1 MTAEQYIA
9 FMLLL
14 IVSGTVCAAGCLYEA
29 EKEKEKERKKS
40 EKEKRR

>member
-29 EKEKEKERKKS
+29 EKEKERKKS

>member
-29 EKEKEKERKKS
+29 EKERKKS